1 MKDAV
6 SARWAISFAD
16 LLLLLLGC
24 FVFLHAIE
32 AARPTASAGSA
43 GTAPDASAGR
53 VPAAELDAASLFEP
67 GEARLTDAGRARIVA
82 LVPGLRG
89 AHVRVS
95 SRGLGEGGGRLDRF
109 ELAAA
114 RSVAVSRA
122 LRAAGLDERA
132 IAVSFDEATGPGG
145 QRIAISRR

>member
-32 AARPTASAGSA
+32 AARPTARAA
-43 GTAPDASAGR
+43 AAPG
-53 VPAAELDAASLFEP
+53 PAPRLAAVAVFDAAGLFEP
-67 GEARLTDAGRARIVA
+67 GEARLTDAGRARIA
-82 LVPGLRG
+82 AIAPGLRG
-89 AHVRVS
+89 GNVLVA

-132 IAVSFDEATGPGG
+132 IAVSFDEAAGRRG
-145 QRIAISRR
+145 QRITVSRR

>member
-32 AARPTASAGSA
+32 AARPTASAG
-43 GTAPDASAGR
+43 TAPDSTASR
-53 VPAAELDAASLFEP
+53 VLAAELDAASLFEP
-67 GEARLTDAGRARIVA
+67 GEARLTEAGRARIVA

-89 AHVRVS
+89 ANVRVS

>member
-1 MKDAV
+1 MKNAV

-32 AARPTASAGSA
+32 AARPTASAA
-43 GTAPDASAGR
+43 AAPATTPR
-53 VPAAELDAASLFEP
+53 QAAAASIDTAGLFEP
-67 GEARLTDAGRARIVA
+67 GEARLTDAGRARIAA
-82 LVPGLRG
+82 LAPGLRG
-89 AHVRVS
+89 GHVLVAG
-95 SRGLGEGGGRLDRF
+95 RGLGEGGGRLDRF

-122 LRAAGLDERA
+122 LRQAGIDERA
-132 IAVSFDEATGPGG
+132 ITVSFQEEAAPGG
-145 QRIAISRR
+145 QRITVSRR

>member
-24 FVFLHAIE
+24 FVFLHAVE
-32 AARPTASAGSA
+32 AARPTGSA
-43 GTAPDASAGR
+43 GAAPGAAAGP
-53 VPAAELDAASLFEP
+53 VPTAELDAASLFEP
-67 GEARLTDAGRARIVA
+67 GEARLTEAGRARIAA
-82 LVPGLRG
+82 LVPQLRG
-89 AHVRVS
+89 GNVRVS

-132 IAVSFDEATGPGG
+132 IAVSFDEAAGPGG
-145 QRIAISRR
+145 QRIVVSRR

>member
-32 AARPTASAGSA
+32 AARPTASAG
-43 GTAPDASAGR
+43 TAPDSAASR

-67 GEARLTDAGRARIVA
+67 GEARLTDAGRARIAA
-82 LVPGLRG
+82 LVPQLRG
-89 AHVRVS
+89 ANVRVS